1 VSRGKL
7 PWESLNWWPIVD
19 AVAHRS
25 ERTGSDT
32 LAQQDFNEVLKAGR
46 LRAMVRRHR
55 GPRELLAAAAWDDF
69 HIVPLIRIQTTP
81 SGRFRFQ
88 SGRGAVVWSR
98 KLGGRLQAGQW
109 FFVWKPDYEK
119 IFGAISTVAQP
130 PTSPQQVSGKRGRK
144 PVHDRGELQAAALA
158 LALARK
164 QGAPEK
170 RPAEVVIEL
179 REWCKRNKRKVP
191 ADSTL
196 YEIAAAAFRIK
207 PTLKR

>member
-7 PWESLNWWPIVD
+7 PLESPNWWPIGD
-19 AVAHRS
+19 AFKHRS

-32 LAQQDFNEVLKAGR
+32 LAQEDFNEWLKAGR

-55 GPRELLAAAAWDDF
+55 GPRELLAAAAWDDL
-69 HIVPLIRIQTTP
+69 HIFPLIRLKPQP

-109 FFVWKPDYEK
+109 FFVWKPDYEN
-119 IFGAISTVAQP
+119 IFGAVSAIAEP
-130 PTSPQQVSGKRGRK
+130 PAPPPQVSVNRGRK
-144 PVHDRGELQAAALA
+144 PVHDRAELQAVALW
-158 LALARK
+158 LLLQRK

-170 RPAEVVIEL
+170 KATDVVIEL
-179 REWCKRNKRKVP
+179 REWCKRNRRKVP
-191 ADSTL
+191 ANSTL
-196 YEIAAAAFRIK
+196 YEIAGVALRIK
-207 PTLKR
+207 PTLKN